1 MSCEI
6 SANNAY
12 FIGNHDE
19 IEKNK
24 YITTVTNNSDYLN
37 LDNLISSYYPL
48 YYENVNKLYNI
59 LGSSSVNNCSI
70 MQKDVKNSLS
80 KYISI
85 INNDS
90 RIYNNNNTSF
100 ITYIVL
106 SLWILLILIILRFIC
121 VQFPSFY
128 TYILLSIIIIVL
140 IISSMWSL
148 YILNQIN
155 K

>member
-24 YITTVTNNSDYLN
+24 YITTANSDYLN

-148 YILNQIN
+148 YIFNQMN